1 MGELREKEISL
12 DRKLQFLVDEGTV
25 DSFPQAAQQKVDTD
39 LQKIH
44 FLFQEEASAPL
55 AELEHGLRAWTRSHL
70 QTEDIAKVT
79 ALATRAREAFSV
91 LVIIGV
97 GGSDL
102 SARVFHDAFNHPYH
116 NGLSVEERGGAP
128 EVYFTGDTFDPRK
141 LAGLLEMLKARNLLH
156 KTLFNVIS
164 KSGTTTETMATLMII
179 RDALGGLN
187 WRQQVLATTGLTADS
202 VLFRMHEQSRFYGD
216 TLLPVPDGVGGRFS
230 AFSPVG
236 LFFLAMTAGRGET
249 PDTRIRAAVEGVG
262 QAHEDFNLPYNHQNN
277 IAYQLARWIHLA
289 EEVDGTKHPSKSDQD
304 LQDSRTGKAEETH
317 KIHQKPSRNEAER
330 CPGAHSLNIVFYNYA
345 DSSCLGEWFVQLCTE
360 SIQERGGGA
369 NVINAKGPT
378 SNHSILNG
386 IIAGPRDK
394 VVLFIHW
401 EELGPDLVLPKETGM
416 DSKLTE
422 LEGLSMTHMQTA
434 SYRGTALDFSENGVP
449 NATLTLQ
456 SRDIQSV
463 CQLMRLLMDTI
474 AVKGRL
480 QGLHLDNNGGSEL
493 TYLQDGVEGYKR
505 NFRSFALE

>member
-1 MGELREKEISL
+1 MDRELRFSVD
-12 DRKLQFLVDEGTV
+12 DRADL
-25 DSFPQAAQQKVDTD
+25 FPQAVQGKVDAV
-39 LQKIH
+39 LEKVQL
-44 FLFQEEASAPL
+44 LFQEETSASL
-55 AELEHGLRAWTRSHL
+55 AELEGELRAWTRSHL
-70 QTEDIAKVT
+70 QIEDIAQVL
-79 ALATRAREAFSV
+79 ALAARAREDFSV

-102 SARVFHDAFNHPYH
+102 SARVFHDFFNHPYH
-116 NGLSVEERGGAP
+116 NLLSVEERGGAP
-128 EVYFTGDTFDPRK
+128 EVYFTGDTFDPRR
-141 LAGLLEMLKARNLLH
+141 LVGLLEMLKSRKLLH

-179 RDALGGLN
+179 RDALDDVN
-187 WRQQVLATTGLTADS
+187 WQQYVLATTGLTSDS
-202 VLFRMHEQSRFYGD
+202 VLFRMHEQSPFYGG

-230 AFSPVG
+230 AFSSVG
-236 LFFLAMTAGRGET
+236 LFFLAVTAGKGET
-249 PDTRIRAAVEGVG
+249 PETRIQAAVEGVQ
-262 QAHEDFNLPYNHQNN
+262 QAHDNFNLPYEHQDN

-289 EEVDGTKHPSKSDQD
+289 EEVDRKG
-304 LQDSRTGKAEETH
+304 
-317 KIHQKPSRNEAER
+317 NV
-330 CPGAHSLNIVFYNYA
+330 VFYNYA
-345 DSSCLGEWFVQLCTE
+345 DNSCLGEWFVQLYTE

-394 VVLFIHW
+394 VILFIHW
-401 EELGPDLVLPKETGM
+401 EELGPDLVLPMDAGM

-422 LEGLSMTHMQTA
+422 LVGLSMTQMQTA
-434 SYRGTALDFSENGVP
+434 SYRGTALDFSENGVS
-449 NATLTLQ
+449 NATLTLPK
-456 SRDIQSV
+456 RDIRSV

-480 QGLHLDNNGGSEL
+480 QGLHLDNDSGNEL

-505 NFRSFALE
+505 NFRSFALTPNADNE

>member
-1 MGELREKEISL
+1 MG
-12 DRKLQFLVDEGTV
+12 DA
-25 DSFPQAAQQKVDTD
+25 FPQAVQQQVDTA
-39 LQKIH
+39 LQSIH
-44 FLFQEEASAPL
+44 LLFQDETEAPL
-55 AELEHGLRAWTRSHL
+55 GELERKLRAWTRSHL
-70 QTEDIAKVT
+70 QAEDIAQVA

-91 LVIIGV
+91 LITIGV

-102 SARVFHDAFNHPYH
+102 SARVFHDSFNHPYH
-116 NGLSVEERGGAP
+116 NLLSVEERGGAP

-141 LAGLLEMLKARNLLH
+141 LAGLLEMLKARNLLD

-179 RDALGGLN
+179 RDALDDVN
-187 WRQQVLATTGLTADS
+187 WHQQILATTGLTTDS
-202 VLFRMHEQSRFYGD
+202 VLFRIHKQSPFYGE

-236 LFFLAMTAGRGET
+236 LFFLAMTAGKDET
-249 PDTRIRAAVEGVG
+249 PDTRIRAAVEGVR
-262 QAHEDFNLPYNHQNN
+262 QAHEGFNLAYNHQDN
-277 IAYQLARWIHLA
+277 IAYQLARWLHLS
-289 EEVDGTKHPSKSDQD
+289 EEVVSGKPSAVS
-304 LQDSRTGKAEETH
+304 EETVSG
-317 KIHQKPSRNEAER
+317 QRSTEPCRD
-330 CPGAHSLNIVFYNYA
+330 SLNIVFYNYA
-345 DSSCLGEWFVQLCTE
+345 DSSCLGEWFVQLYTE

-386 IIAGPRDK
+386 IIAGPKDK

-401 EELGPDLVLPKETGM
+401 EELGPDLVLPTETGM

-422 LEGLSMTHMQTA
+422 FEGLSMTHMQTA
-434 SYRGTALDFSENGVP
+434 SYRGTALDFSENEVP
-449 NATLTLQ
+449 NATLTVPK
-456 SRDIQSV
+456 RDIRSV

-480 QGLHLDNNGGSEL
+480 QGLHLDNNGESEL

-505 NFRSFALE
+505 NFRSFALTPDADF

>member
-1 MGELREKEISL
+1 MEELSKEGMSL
-12 DRKLQFLVDEGTV
+12 DSKLHFLVDDGAAG
-25 DSFPQAAQQKVDTD
+25 SFPQAAQQKVDTA
-39 LQKIH
+39 LQRIH
-44 FLFQEEASAPL
+44 LLFQDETEAPL
-55 AELEHGLRAWTRSHL
+55 AELERGLRAWTRSHL
-70 QTEDIAKVT
+70 QTEDTAQVA

-102 SARVFHDAFNHPYH
+102 SARVFHDSFNHPYH
-116 NGLSVEERGGAP
+116 NLLSVEERGGAP

-141 LAGLLEMLKARNLLH
+141 LAGLLEMLKARNLLD

-164 KSGTTTETMATLMII
+164 KSGTTTETMATLMVI
-179 RDALGGLN
+179 RDALDDVN
-187 WRQQVLATTGLTADS
+187 WQQQVLATTGLTADS
-202 VLFRMHEQSRFYGD
+202 VLFRMHEQSPFYGD

-236 LFFLAMTAGRGET
+236 LFFLAMTAGKNET
-249 PDTRIRAAVEGVG
+249 PDTRIRAAVEGVN
-262 QAHEDFNLPYNHQNN
+262 QAHEGFNLAYNHRDN
-277 IAYQLARWIHLA
+277 IAYQLARWIHLS
-289 EEVDGTKHPSKSDQD
+289 EEVDGTKHPSKN
-304 LQDSRTGKAEETH
+304 T
-317 KIHQKPSRNEAER
+317 
-330 CPGAHSLNIVFYNYA
+330 IVFYNYA
-345 DSSCLGEWFVQLCTE
+345 DGSCLGEWFVQLYTE

-394 VVLFIHW
+394 AVLFIHW
-401 EELGPDLVLPKETGM
+401 EELGSDLVLPKETGM

-422 LEGLSMTHMQTA
+422 FEGLSMTHMQAA
-434 SYRGTALDFSENGVP
+434 SYRGTALDFSEKGIP
-449 NATLTLQ
+449 NATLTLPK
-456 SRDIQSV
+456 RDIQSV

-493 TYLQDGVEGYKR
+493 TYLQEGVEGYKR
-505 NFRSFALE
+505 NFRSFALTPGVDSE

>member
-1 MGELREKEISL
+1 LDSKLR
-12 DRKLQFLVDEGTV
+12 FLVNNASVG
-25 DSFPQAAQQKVDTD
+25 SFPQAAQQDVDTA
-39 LQKIH
+39 LQGIH
-44 FLFQEEASAPL
+44 LLFQRETEAPL

-70 QTEDIAKVT
+70 QSEDIVQVA

-91 LVIIGV
+91 LVTIGV

-102 SARVFHDAFNHPYH
+102 SARVFHDSFNHPYH
-116 NGLSVEERGGAP
+116 NLLSIEERGGAP

-141 LAGLLEMLKARNLLH
+141 LTGLLEMLKSRNLLN

-164 KSGTTTETMATLMII
+164 KSGTTTETMATLMVI
-179 RDALGGLN
+179 RDALGDEN

-202 VLFRMHEQSRFYGD
+202 VLFRMHEQSPFYGD

-236 LFFLAMTAGRGET
+236 LFFLAMTAGKGET
-249 PDTRIRAAVEGVG
+249 PDTRIRAVVEGVNR
-262 QAHEDFNLPYNHQNN
+262 AHEGFNLAYNHQDN
-277 IAYQLARWIHLA
+277 IAYQLARWIHLS
-289 EEVDGTKHPSKSDQD
+289 ED
-304 LQDSRTGKAEETH
+304 TG
-317 KIHQKPSRNEAER
+317 
-330 CPGAHSLNIVFYNYA
+330 LNIVFYNYA
-345 DSSCLGEWFVQLCTE
+345 DSSCLGEWFVQLYTE

-394 VVLFIHW
+394 IVLFIHW
-401 EELGPDLVLPKETGM
+401 EELGPDVQLPKETGM
-416 DSKLTE
+416 DSKLAE
-422 LEGLSMTHMQTA
+422 FEGLSMMHMQTA
-434 SYRGTALDFSENGVP
+434 SYRGTALDFGEKGVP
-449 NATLTLQ
+449 NATLTV
-456 SRDIQSV
+456 SKRDIQSV

-480 QGLHLDNNGGSEL
+480 QGLHLDNDDGSEL

-505 NFRSFALE
+505 NFRSFLGVNS

>member
-1 MGELREKEISL
+1 MEELSKEGMSL
-12 DRKLQFLVDEGTV
+12 DSKLHFLVDDGAAG
-25 DSFPQAAQQKVDTD
+25 SFPQAAQQKVDTA
-39 LQKIH
+39 LQRIH
-44 FLFQEEASAPL
+44 LLFQDETEAPL
-55 AELEHGLRAWTRSHL
+55 AELERGLRAWTRSHL
-70 QTEDIAKVT
+70 QTEDIAQVA

-102 SARVFHDAFNHPYH
+102 SARVFHDSFNHPYH
-116 NGLSVEERGGAP
+116 NLLSVEERGGAP

-141 LAGLLEMLKARNLLH
+141 LAGLLEMLKARNLLD

-164 KSGTTTETMATLMII
+164 KSGTTTETMATLMVI
-179 RDALGGLN
+179 RDALDDVN
-187 WRQQVLATTGLTADS
+187 WQQQVLATTGLTADS
-202 VLFRMHEQSRFYGD
+202 VLFRMHEQSPFYGD

-236 LFFLAMTAGRGET
+236 LFFLAMTAGKNET
-249 PDTRIRAAVEGVG
+249 PDTRIRAAVEGVN
-262 QAHEDFNLPYNHQNN
+262 QAHEGFNLAYNHRDN
-277 IAYQLARWIHLA
+277 IAYQLARWIHLS
-289 EEVDGTKHPSKSDQD
+289 EEVDGTKHPSKN
-304 LQDSRTGKAEETH
+304 T
-317 KIHQKPSRNEAER
+317 
-330 CPGAHSLNIVFYNYA
+330 IVFYNYA
-345 DSSCLGEWFVQLCTE
+345 DGSCLGEWFVQLYTE

-394 VVLFIHW
+394 AVLFIHW
-401 EELGPDLVLPKETGM
+401 EELGSDLVLPKETGM

-422 LEGLSMTHMQTA
+422 FEGLSMTHMQAA
-434 SYRGTALDFSENGVP
+434 SYRGTALDFSEKGIP
-449 NATLTLQ
+449 NATLTLPK
-456 SRDIQSV
+456 RDIQSV

-493 TYLQDGVEGYKR
+493 TYLQEGVEGYKR
-505 NFRSFALE
+505 NFRSFALTPGVDSE

>member
-1 MGELREKEISL
+1 MDS
-12 DRKLQFLVDEGTV
+12 KLHFSVDDGAV
-25 DSFPQAAQQKVDTD
+25 DSFPQAAQQKVDTA

-44 FLFQEEASAPL
+44 LLFQDETEASL

-70 QTEDIAKVT
+70 QSEDIAQVA

-91 LVIIGV
+91 LVTIGV

-102 SARVFHDAFNHPYH
+102 SARVFHDSFNHPYH
-116 NGLSVEERGGAP
+116 NLLSVEERGGAP

-141 LAGLLEMLKARNLLH
+141 LTGLLEMLKSRNLLD

-164 KSGTTTETMATLMII
+164 KSGTTAETMATLMII
-179 RDALGGLN
+179 RDALGDVN

-202 VLFRMHEQSRFYGD
+202 VLFRMHAQSPFYGD

-236 LFFLAMTAGRGET
+236 LFFLAATAGKGET
-249 PDTRIRAAVEGVG
+249 PDTRIRAAVEGVN
-262 QAHEDFNLPYNHQNN
+262 QAHEGFNLAYNHQDN
-277 IAYQLARWIHLA
+277 IAYRLARWIHLS
-289 EEVDGTKHPSKSDQD
+289 EEANGTKHPSKN
-304 LQDSRTGKAEETH
+304 T
-317 KIHQKPSRNEAER
+317 
-330 CPGAHSLNIVFYNYA
+330 IVFYNYA
-345 DSSCLGEWFVQLCTE
+345 DGSCLGEWCVQLYTE

-394 VVLFIHW
+394 IVLFIHW
-401 EELGPDLVLPKETGM
+401 EELGPDLRLPRETGM

-422 LEGLSMTHMQTA
+422 FEGLSMTHMQTA

-449 NATLTLQ
+449 NATLIVP
-456 SRDIQSV
+456 RRGVQSV

-480 QGLHLDNNGGSEL
+480 QGLHLDNKGGSEL

-505 NFRSFALE
+505 NFRSFLESPVDS

>member
-1 MGELREKEISL
+1 MDSKLR
-12 DRKLQFLVDEGTV
+12 FFVDNKTV
-25 DSFPQAAQQKVDTD
+25 GSFPQAVRQDVDTTF
-39 LQKIH
+39 QRVH
-44 FLFQEEASAPL
+44 RLFQDETEASL
-55 AELEHGLRAWTRSHL
+55 AELARGLRAWTRSHL
-70 QTEDIAKVT
+70 QSEDIAQVA

-102 SARVFHDAFNHPYH
+102 SARVFHDSFNHPYH
-116 NGLSVEERGGAP
+116 NLLSVEERGGAP

-141 LAGLLEMLKARNLLH
+141 LTGLLEMLKSRNLLD

-164 KSGTTTETMATLMII
+164 KSGTTAETMATLMII
-179 RDALGGLN
+179 RDALGDVN

-202 VLFRMHEQSRFYGD
+202 VLFRMHAQSPFYGD

-236 LFFLAMTAGRGET
+236 LFFLAATAGKGET
-249 PDTRIRAAVEGVG
+249 PDTRIRAAVGGVN
-262 QAHEDFNLPYNHQNN
+262 QAHEGFNLAYNHQDN
-277 IAYQLARWIHLA
+277 IAYRLARWIHLS
-289 EEVDGTKHPSKSDQD
+289 EEADGTKHPSKN
-304 LQDSRTGKAEETH
+304 T
-317 KIHQKPSRNEAER
+317 
-330 CPGAHSLNIVFYNYA
+330 IVFYNYA
-345 DSSCLGEWFVQLCTE
+345 DSSCLGEWFVQLYTE

-394 VVLFIHW
+394 IVLFIHW
-401 EELGPDLVLPKETGM
+401 EELGPDLLLPRETGM

-422 LEGLSMTHMQTA
+422 FEGLSMTHMQTA

-449 NATLTLQ
+449 NATLIVPR
-456 SRDIQSV
+456 RDVQSV
-463 CQLMRLLMDTI
+463 CQLMRLLMDAI

-480 QGLHLDNNGGSEL
+480 QGLHLDNEGGSEL

-505 NFRSFALE
+505 NFRSFLASPVDS

>member
-1 MGELREKEISL
+1 MEELSKEGMSL
-12 DRKLQFLVDEGTV
+12 DSKLHFLVDDGAAG
-25 DSFPQAAQQKVDTD
+25 SFPQAAQQKVDTA
-39 LQKIH
+39 LQRIH
-44 FLFQEEASAPL
+44 LLFQDETEAPL
-55 AELEHGLRAWTRSHL
+55 AELERGLRAWTRSHL
-70 QTEDIAKVT
+70 QTEDIAQVA

-102 SARVFHDAFNHPYH
+102 SARVFHDSFNHPYH
-116 NGLSVEERGGAP
+116 NLLSVEERGGAP

-141 LAGLLEMLKARNLLH
+141 LAGLLEMLKARNLLD

-164 KSGTTTETMATLMII
+164 KSGTTTETMATLMVI
-179 RDALGGLN
+179 RDALDDVN
-187 WRQQVLATTGLTADS
+187 WQQQVLATTGLTADS
-202 VLFRMHEQSRFYGD
+202 VLFRMHEQSPFYGD

-236 LFFLAMTAGRGET
+236 LFFLAMTAGKNET
-249 PDTRIRAAVEGVG
+249 PDTRIRAAVEGVN
-262 QAHEDFNLPYNHQNN
+262 QAHEGFNLAYNHRDN
-277 IAYQLARWIHLA
+277 IAYQLARWIHLS
-289 EEVDGTKHPSKSDQD
+289 EEVDGTKHPSKN
-304 LQDSRTGKAEETH
+304 T
-317 KIHQKPSRNEAER
+317 
-330 CPGAHSLNIVFYNYA
+330 IVFYNYA
-345 DSSCLGEWFVQLCTE
+345 DGSCLGEWFVQLYTE
-360 SIQERGGGA
+360 SIQERGDGA

-394 VVLFIHW
+394 AVLFIHW
-401 EELGPDLVLPKETGM
+401 EELGSDLVLPKETGM

-422 LEGLSMTHMQTA
+422 FEGLSMTHMQAA
-434 SYRGTALDFSENGVP
+434 SYRGTALDFSEKGIP
-449 NATLTLQ
+449 NATLTLPK
-456 SRDIQSV
+456 RDIQSV

-493 TYLQDGVEGYKR
+493 TYLQEGVEGYKR
-505 NFRSFALE
+505 NFRSFALTPGADSE

>member
-1 MGELREKEISL
+1 MDS
-12 DRKLQFLVDEGTV
+12 KLHFLVNDGTT
-25 DSFPQAAQQKVDTD
+25 DSFPQAVQQDVDTA
-39 LQKIH
+39 LQSVH
-44 FLFQEEASAPL
+44 RLFQDETEASL
-55 AELEHGLRAWTRSHL
+55 AELERGLRAWTRSHL
-70 QTEDIAKVT
+70 QSEDIAQVAT
-79 ALATRAREAFSV
+79 LATRAREAFSV

-102 SARVFHDAFNHPYH
+102 SARVFHDSCNHPYH
-116 NGLSVEERGGAP
+116 NLLSVEERGGAP

-141 LAGLLEMLKARNLLH
+141 LTGLLEMLKARGLLD

-164 KSGTTTETMATLMII
+164 KSGTTAETMATLMII
-179 RDALGGLN
+179 RDALGDVN

-202 VLFRMHEQSRFYGD
+202 VLFRMHAQSPFYGD

-236 LFFLAMTAGRGET
+236 LFFLAATAGKGET
-249 PDTRIRAAVEGVG
+249 PDTRIRAAVEGVN
-262 QAHEDFNLPYNHQNN
+262 QAHEGFNLAYNHQDN
-277 IAYQLARWIHLA
+277 IAYRLARWIHLS
-289 EEVDGTKHPSKSDQD
+289 EEADGTKHPSKN
-304 LQDSRTGKAEETH
+304 T
-317 KIHQKPSRNEAER
+317 
-330 CPGAHSLNIVFYNYA
+330 IVFYNYA
-345 DSSCLGEWFVQLCTE
+345 DSSCLGEWLVQLYTE

-394 VVLFIHW
+394 IVLFIHW
-401 EELGPDLVLPKETGM
+401 EELGPDLLLPRETGM

-422 LEGLSMTHMQTA
+422 FEGLSMTHMQTA

-449 NATLTLQ
+449 NATLIVPR
-456 SRDIQSV
+456 RDVQSV

-480 QGLHLDNNGGSEL
+480 QGLHLDNKGGSEL

-505 NFRSFALE
+505 NFRSFLESPVDS

>member
-1 MGELREKEISL
+1 MEGLSKEGMLL
-12 DRKLQFLVDEGTV
+12 DSKLHFLVDDGAV
-25 DSFPQAAQQKVDTD
+25 GSFPQAAQQKVDTA
-39 LQKIH
+39 LQRIH
-44 FLFQEEASAPL
+44 LLFQDETEAPL
-55 AELEHGLRAWTRSHL
+55 AELERGLRAWTRSHL
-70 QTEDIAKVT
+70 QTEDIAQVA

-102 SARVFHDAFNHPYH
+102 SARVFHDSFNHPYH
-116 NGLSVEERGGAP
+116 NLLSVEERGGAP

-141 LAGLLEMLKARNLLH
+141 LAGLLEMLKARNLLD

-164 KSGTTTETMATLMII
+164 KSGTTTETMATLMVI
-179 RDALGGLN
+179 RDALDDVN
-187 WRQQVLATTGLTADS
+187 WQQQVLATTGLTADS
-202 VLFRMHEQSRFYGD
+202 VLFRMHEQSPFYGD

-236 LFFLAMTAGRGET
+236 LFFLAMTAGKNET
-249 PDTRIRAAVEGVG
+249 PDTRIRAAVEGVN
-262 QAHEDFNLPYNHQNN
+262 QAHEGFNLAYNHRDN
-277 IAYQLARWIHLA
+277 IAYQLARWIHLS
-289 EEVDGTKHPSKSDQD
+289 EEVDGTKHPSKN
-304 LQDSRTGKAEETH
+304 T
-317 KIHQKPSRNEAER
+317 
-330 CPGAHSLNIVFYNYA
+330 IVFYNYA
-345 DSSCLGEWFVQLCTE
+345 DGSCLGEWFVQLYTE

-401 EELGPDLVLPKETGM
+401 EELGSDLVLPKETGM

-422 LEGLSMTHMQTA
+422 FEGLSMTHMQAA
-434 SYRGTALDFSENGVP
+434 SYRGTALDFSEKGIP
-449 NATLTLQ
+449 NATLTLPK
-456 SRDIQSV
+456 RDIQSV

-493 TYLQDGVEGYKR
+493 TYLQEGVEGYKR
-505 NFRSFALE
+505 NFRSFALTPGEE